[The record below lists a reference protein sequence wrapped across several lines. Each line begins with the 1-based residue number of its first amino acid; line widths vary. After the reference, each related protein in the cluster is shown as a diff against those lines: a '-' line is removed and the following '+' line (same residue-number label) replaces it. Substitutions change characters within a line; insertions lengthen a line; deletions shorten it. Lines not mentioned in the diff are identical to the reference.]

1 VPTDLL
7 PASDC
12 RAGGDSV
19 PHPLPA
25 ILLYNG
31 DTVPDAHR
39 SLPPALPGY
48 ANVDTGRNVDTG
60 GNGDIDS
67 GTVALDH

>member
-39 SLPPALPGY
+39 SLPPDLLTY
-48 ANVDTGRNVDTG
+48 SNVDTGRNFDTD
-60 GNGDIDS
+60 GNGDIDF
-67 GTVALDH
+67 GTGALDH